1 MVIIAV
7 AEVAVME
14 TVDHNSRTTTKGIV
28 ASVLVVAEVVDEA
41 EVEVDEGEAAVAAM
55 VAAVVVEVEVVVE
68 EDVLVEVGEDEEEEA
83 VIVVG
88 EVEVVGGEAMIGAAP
103 THLLLHQQRP
113 IAIAITITANH
124 PRNEAAIERI
134 TITIIIGNREMT

>member
-1 MVIIAV
+1 
-7 AEVAVME
+7 ME

-68 EDVLVEVGEDEEEEA
+68 EDVLVEEGEDEEEEA
-83 VIVVG
+83 VVVG

-103 THLLLHQQRP
+103 THLLLHRQRP

-134 TITIIIGNREMT
+134 TIVIETSREVAASVTT